1 MILNAENPDRIA
13 AIPKNTKLTP
23 IRIDTNPVLK
33 IGKII
38 KINPKI
44 MDNIPADL
52 LASIFFPPYF
62 IMSTFSSERFNKSK
76 SDLIH
81 IIFIYIILYKDIK
94 IIPYLK
100 KPIKYIIQD
109 SEMLIQCKNRYNHH
123 QLHYECI

>member
-1 MILNAENPDRIA
+1 MNNSPNIIARIPTMILNAENPDNIT

-62 IMSTFSSERFNKSK
+62 VMLTFSSELPNNSK
-76 SDLIH
+76 S
-81 IIFIYIILYKDIK
+81 
-94 IIPYLK
+94 
-100 KPIKYIIQD
+100 
-109 SEMLIQCKNRYNHH
+109 N
-123 QLHYECI
+123 